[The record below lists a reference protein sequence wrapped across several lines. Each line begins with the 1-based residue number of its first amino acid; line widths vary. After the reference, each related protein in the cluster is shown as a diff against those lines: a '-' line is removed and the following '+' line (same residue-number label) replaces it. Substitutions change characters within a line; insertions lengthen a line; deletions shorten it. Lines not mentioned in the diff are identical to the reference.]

1 MIVAWVGV
9 RVYVNRQWYV
19 SVQDGKVAVFQGVP
33 SNPLGL
39 TLSHPVDVTDIPSS
53 VAVRLQPWR
62 ELEDGI
68 TVNSRGEAEAVVDQ
82 IRSDVELRQSLSG
95 PGP

>member
-1 MIVAWVGV
+1 
-9 RVYVNRQWYV
+9 
-19 SVQDGKVAVFQGVP
+19 VFQGIP

-39 TLSHPVDVTDIPSS
+39 TLSHPVDVTDIPAS

-68 TVNSRGEAEAVVDQ
+68 TANTRDDAEALVEQ
-82 IRSDVELRQSLSG
+82 IRTDVVRLQSVSG
-95 PGP
+95 AAT